1 MKQVKLHNVSVEE
14 VRTLQ
19 NEIHDY
25 QNHVQTTIGII
36 KTPEQ
41 FLNAI
46 ITIDLAFRLWFL
58 FRTKIEKTDPKKG
71 YTISF
76 KTSEAAVLQKACMY
90 QNPNSGIFENN
101 VKEKYK
107 LFLDQQLK
115 GMLL

>member
-1 MKQVKLHNVSVEE
+1 MKQVKLHNVSNEE

-19 NEIHDY
+19 NEIYDFQQHAAKSL
-25 QNHVQTTIGII
+25 
-36 KTPEQ
+36 KTSEN
-41 FLNAI
+41 FLDAI
-46 ITIDLAFRLWFL
+46 ITLDIAFRLWFV
-58 FRTKIEKTDPKKG
+58 FRTKIEKPEAKKG

-76 KTSEAAVLQKACMY
+76 KTSEAAVLQKVCLF

-115 GMLL
+115 GALL